1 MSGATG
7 VPGESTRG
15 GNQMRGATGVPGE
28 STRGGNQMRGATGV
42 PGGSTRGGNQ
52 MRGVALRSEHDWLT
66 IPIPLAEP
74 AVEMI
79 RLHVDPAAS
88 SSSALVR
95 FPSGWNRVTPC
106 RYSVDEEVVM
116 LEGELRISGCVIPR
130 GSYAFIPTGVLR
142 FATLT
147 PVRSLAFAWFSG
159 PTGAT
164 DDAVDL
170 PVVVLDLASAELDA
184 RSPLGGRGRLLRTSA
199 NGTCWLVES
208 IADDVV
214 APGNAAV
221 EVCELSAGA
230 WSRAEPSAPV
240 NPAVG
245 RSIVRLF
252 PTAH

>member
-7 VPGESTRG
+7 VPRSS
-15 GNQMRGATGVPGE
+15 ATGGK
-28 STRGGNQMRGATGV
+28 QM
-42 PGGSTRGGNQ
+42 N
-52 MRGVALRSEHDWLT
+52 GVALRSEHEWLT

-79 RLHVDPAAS
+79 RLHVDPVVG

-95 FPSGWNRVTPC
+95 FPPGWNRANPC
-106 RYSVDEEVVM
+106 RYAVDEEVVI
-116 LEGELRISGCVIPR
+116 LDGELRISGCVIPG

-147 PVRSLAFAWFSG
+147 PVRSLALAWFSG

-170 PVVVLDLASAELDA
+170 PIVVVDLASAELDG
-184 RSPLGGRGRLLRTSA
+184 RSPLGGPGRLLRTSA

-208 IADDVV
+208 ISDDVV
-214 APGNAAV
+214 APADGAV
-221 EVCELSAGA
+221 EVCELSAGS
-230 WSRAEPSAPV
+230 WSRAEPSTPV
-240 NPAVG
+240 NSAVG
-245 RSIVRLF
+245 RSIVRLL

>member
-1 MSGATG
+1 MNDIS
-7 VPGESTRG
+7 
-15 GNQMRGATGVPGE
+15 
-28 STRGGNQMRGATGV
+28 
-42 PGGSTRGGNQ
+42 
-52 MRGVALRSEHDWLT
+52 LRSEHEWLT

-74 AVEMI
+74 AVEMV
-79 RLHVDPAAS
+79 RLHVHPAVS

-95 FPSGWNRVTPC
+95 FPPGWNRATSC

-116 LEGELRISGCVIPR
+116 LDGELRISGYVIPR

-147 PVRSLAFAWFSG
+147 PVRSLALAWFSG
-159 PTGAT
+159 PAGAT

-170 PVVVLDLASAELDA
+170 PVVVVDLASAELDA
-184 RSPLGGRGRLLRTSA
+184 WSPLGGRGRLLRTST

-208 IADDVV
+208 IGNEVV
-214 APGNAAV
+214 APGDAAV
-221 EVCELSAGA
+221 EVCEFAAGA
-230 WSRAEPSAPV
+230 WSWAGPSAPV
-240 NPAVG
+240 NAAVG